1 MNIVLLYLSPNKTTH
16 KLSLA
21 LSRRLEQDGH
31 SVALLDAGKPGQR
44 RPAEVDPRLFETADL
59 VGIGSPVFNLR
70 ILRPLKQYLR
80 QALPHLPQGI
90 KAFIYLT
97 YGGITSGKAFLNAAS
112 LLKQHNIPVV
122 GGFKVRA
129 PHFYSSESYPDAA
142 ALQTINEFC
151 ACLNAN
157 SFRAMPWPQ
166 VEQAFAYQGWK
177 VKLLY
182 PFAQIVGELR
192 RLPIHID
199 EQRCLRCQR
208 CIRECPANALEMGDF
223 PVLNK
228 HKCVHCYHCATIC
241 PEQAILCPTYKVEAM
256 AKFNVKLLGHE
267 QPQNA
272 IYLLPPADAVGS
284 IGQRGYN

>member
-16 KLSLA
+16 KVSLA
-21 LSRRLEQDGH
+21 LARRLEQDGH
-31 SVALLDAGKPGQR
+31 SVSLLDAGKPGQR
-44 RPAEVDPRLFETADL
+44 SPIEVDPCLFENAD
-59 VGIGSPVFNLR
+59 VIGVGSPVFNLR

-80 QALPHLPQGI
+80 QALPHFSKDV
-90 KAFIYLT
+90 KAFIYIT

-112 LLKQHNIPVV
+112 LLKQHKIPVV

-142 ALQTINEFC
+142 ALQTIDQFC
-151 ACLNAN
+151 AQVSAN
-157 SFRAMPWPQ
+157 LFRAMPWPQ
-166 VEQAFAYQGWK
+166 VEQAFGYQGWK
-177 VKLLY
+177 VRLIY

-192 RLPIHID
+192 RLPIHFD
-199 EQRCLRCQR
+199 TQRCLRCQR
-208 CIRECPANALEMGDF
+208 CIRECPANALKMDDY
-223 PVLNK
+223 PVLDK

-241 PEQAILCPTYKVEAM
+241 PQQAILCPTYKVEGM
-256 AKFNVKLLGHE
+256 AKVNVKLLGHE

-272 IYLLPPADAVGS
+272 IYLLPPAGAVGS